1 MAPKQLRRMSTAGFA
16 EDFPLP
22 KGRYGFGVSW
32 DVLPGQPTIDID
44 LQCVV
49 VDDRGQIIDC
59 AYYNNLKAV
68 NAITHSGDEATG
80 EAAGIDELVWVN
92 MPKLP
97 ENVGLLVFVVAA
109 YSGGKLM
116 DVANGKLHVLE
127 ETTRNEIALFNM
139 EQSSGAVDVVSAMF
153 RSSSGWSLR
162 IIDEPA
168 QDGQH
173 FMDILP
179 LLSDV
184 IRVFVPDAP
193 RRHKVAFA
201 MQKGSIMDLPK
212 DLGSITVGLGWD
224 TDCGEV
230 DLDVSAVLLDSSGA
244 EVETVFFGR
253 LESLEHGIKHTGD
266 NLTGE
271 GDNDDEQI
279 TVNLGA
285 VGSCVSQIAFV
296 INIYTARIT
305 FQQVANP
312 YCRVVDQSSSSE
324 LCRYSLTEAGC
335 ENALIVSKIAREA
348 GGRWGF
354 HALGLPCRG
363 RTYKDSLPEIQRS
376 CQQDTRKLM
385 DRGGTIDFSSVQGP
399 RDIKAFGVPTLLT
412 SQERTVDMCPQVKVT
427 PPHPVNSSQNSKD
440 SCILQ

>member
-1 MAPKQLRRMSTAGFA
+1 MAPKQLRRMNTAGVA
-16 EDFPLP
+16 ENFPLP
-22 KGRYGFGVSW
+22 KKRYGIGASW

-68 NAITHSGDEATG
+68 NAVTHSGDEATG
-80 EAAGIDELVWVN
+80 AAAGIDELVWVN
-92 MPKLP
+92 MPNLP
-97 ENVGLLVFVVAA
+97 DNVGLLVFVVAA

-127 ETTRNEIALFNM
+127 ENTRNEIARFNM
-139 EQSSGAVDVVSAMF
+139 EQSSGAVDIVGVMF
-153 RSSSGWSLR
+153 RSSSSWSLR

-184 IRVFVPDAP
+184 IRVFMPDAP

-201 MQKGSIMDLPK
+201 MQKGSIMDLPM
-212 DLGSITVGLGWD
+212 DLSYITVGLGWD

-230 DLDVSAVLLDSSGA
+230 DLDVSAVLLDSRGA
-244 EVETVFFGR
+244 ELETVFFGY

-279 TVNLGA
+279 IVNLGA
-285 VGSCVSQIAFV
+285 VGSCVSQIVFV
-296 INIYTARIT
+296 INIYTAQTT

-312 YCRVVDQSSSSE
+312 YCRVVDNSISSE

-335 ENALIVSKIAREA
+335 GNALIVSKIARQA

-385 DRGGTIDFSSVQGP
+385 DRGGTTEFSSVQGSQ
-399 RDIKAFGVPTLLT
+399 DVKAFRVPTLLA
-412 SQERTVDMCPQVKVT
+412 SQERKVDAYQPVKVA
-427 PPHPVNSSQNSKD
+427 PPQPVSSSQKSQD

>member
-1 MAPKQLRRMSTAGFA
+1 
-16 EDFPLP
+16 
-22 KGRYGFGVSW
+22 
-32 DVLPGQPTIDID
+32 
-44 LQCVV
+44 
-49 VDDRGQIIDC
+49 
-59 AYYNNLKAV
+59 
-68 NAITHSGDEATG
+68 
-80 EAAGIDELVWVN
+80 
-92 MPKLP
+92 
-97 ENVGLLVFVVAA
+97 
-109 YSGGKLM
+109 M

-127 ETTRNEIALFNM
+127 DNTRNEVARFDM

-153 RSSSGWSLR
+153 RSSSGWSLW

-184 IRVFVPDAP
+184 IRVFLPDAP

-201 MQKGSIMDLPK
+201 MQKGSIMDLPM
-212 DLGSITVGLGWD
+212 DLSSITIGLGWD

-230 DLDVSAVLLDSSGA
+230 DLDVSAVLLDSKGD
-244 EVETVFFGR
+244 VLETVFFGR

-279 TVNLGA
+279 TVNLSA
-285 VGSCVSQIAFV
+285 VGSCVSQIVFV
-296 INIYTARIT
+296 INIYTARTT

-312 YCRVVDQSSSSE
+312 YCRVVDNSISSE
-324 LCRYSLTEAGC
+324 LCRYSLAEAGC
-335 ENALIVSKIAREA
+335 GVGLIVSKIARKA

-354 HALGLPCRG
+354 HALGLPCCG
-363 RTYKDSLPEIQRS
+363 RTYKDSLPEIKRS

-385 DRGGTIDFSSVQGP
+385 DRGGTTDFSSAQGP
-399 RDIKAFGVPTLLT
+399 HDVKAFRAPTLLA
-412 SQERTVDMCPQVKVT
+412 SQERKVVACQPVKVT
-427 PPHPVNSSQNSKD
+427 PPQSASSSQKSQD